1 MKPEG
6 VKLPAIESFSA
17 VIVNKSD
24 SEKIVIAFGFNE
36 EKASLSNVVYEY
48 DIAKN
53 KLSIL
58 FEGT

>member
-1 MKPEG
+1 
-6 VKLPAIESFSA
+6 
-17 VIVNKSD
+17 VIVSKND

-48 DIAKN
+48 DISKN

-58 FEGT
+58 YEGT